1 MQWVAQHRPKLNRK
15 WAYDGCVSDI
25 FAGRV
30 ATEAPKNSGNA
41 MDLKRLMREATGRLS
56 FGIRRSPLTSFS
68 DFSDFVHGNAAYI
81 AQKKLYDYVKT
92 RMGTNYVR
100 MFEDD
105 VFIESL
111 KMSRMFVFAACLSDL
126 TLYAIAYLTKD
137 EDMTRQERRDLAVEV
152 YERGIAENLQH
163 APDAKWSRD
172 ACAAFAMRADVADWG
187 GVALSWENFTQ
198 SPEAL
203 FKYAPIA
210 DALRDADREIVENS
224 IKFAWRDVREEFRR
238 RLDAPAVMA
247 DWRGKRARSG
257 VRDGTPGSGVSD
269 SP

>member
-1 MQWVAQHRPKLNRK
+1 
-15 WAYDGCVSDI
+15 
-25 FAGRV
+25 
-30 ATEAPKNSGNA
+30 
-41 MDLKRLMREATGRLS
+41 MDLKRLVREAAGRLS

-68 DFSDFVHGNAAYI
+68 DFNDFAHGNASYI

-105 VFIESL
+105 VFIASL
-111 KMSRMFVFAACLSDL
+111 KISRMHVFAACLSDL
-126 TLYAIAYLTKD
+126 TLYATAYLTKD
-137 EDMTRQERRDLAVEV
+137 ENMTRQERRDIAVEV

-163 APDAKWSRD
+163 APDAIWGRN

-210 DALRDADREIVENS
+210 DELRDADREIVENS

-247 DWRGKRARSG
+247 DWRALRE
-257 VRDGTPGSGVSD
+257 GSGASED
-269 SP
+269 ASPAGGLHRSR

>member
-1 MQWVAQHRPKLNRK
+1 MQVQTISEN
-15 WAYDGCVSDI
+15 GV
-25 FAGRV
+25 
-30 ATEAPKNSGNA
+30 A
-41 MDLKRLMREATGRLS
+41 MDLKRLMLEATGRLS
-56 FGIRRSPLTSFS
+56 FGIRRSPLSSFAA
-68 DFSDFVHGNAAYI
+68 FSDFVRGNAAYI

-105 VFIESL
+105 VFIASL
-111 KMSRMFVFAACLSDL
+111 KISRMHVFAACLSDM
-126 TLYAIAYLTKD
+126 TLYGTAYLTKD
-137 EDMTRQERRDLAVEV
+137 EDMSRDERRDMAVEV
-152 YERGIAENLQH
+152 YEQGIAENLHH
-163 APDAKWSRD
+163 APDAMWGRD

-210 DALRDADREIVENS
+210 DELRDTDREIVENS

-238 RLDAPAVMA
+238 RLDAPSVMA
-247 DWRGKRARSG
+247 DWRAQHAGSG
-257 VRDGTPGSGVSD
+257 VRDGASGSTVPD
-269 SP
+269 SAR